1 MRNIKFCW
9 WLLTVIQKATLSTH
23 NISLCYLKRQRQFC
37 LTFGCCLIVCTLT
50 QINTGSLNAT
60 SKDRKINSQGKE
72 KKVLTYRNNL
82 KLFPTKLNYCQNFV
96 PKGQMQFFNDE
107 GFVYS
112 VDRNKW
118 RVWDIKSRCF
128 NKYKDWSHNLYS
140 TTLVLSWKYTIRF

>member
-9 WLLTVIQKATLSTH
+9 WLLIVIQKATLSTH

-37 LTFGCCLIVCTLT
+37 LTFGCLVVCTLT

-60 SKDRKINSQGKE
+60 SKDRKNQFPRERE
-72 KKVLTYRNNL
+72 KKVLTYWNNL
-82 KLFPTKLNYCQNFV
+82 KLFSTKLNYCQNFV
-96 PKGQMQFFNDE
+96 QKGQMQFFNDQ

-128 NKYKDWSHNLYS
+128 NKYKDWLHDLYS